1 MELTPM
7 TLEMKAKGVCC
18 HPCTDGAPCPL
29 VPRAELLPSTCMAEY
44 MCIRFVK
51 VTSPLKLVHTRM
63 QYRSLGPGH
72 DMSDACIADT
82 PMCTLVLGVVSPQ
95 RQASHCMGL
104 DCCGILRSSESI
116 RLAGGTSITLP
127 ILLYITVKLKCY
139 AVYTTK

>member
-1 MELTPM
+1 M
-7 TLEMKAKGVCC
+7 TLEMKAHVA
-18 HPCTDGAPCPL
+18 TDGAPCPP
-29 VPRAELLPSTCMAEY
+29 VPHAGLLPSTCMAEY

-82 PMCTLVLGVVSPQ
+82 PMCTLVLNAVSPQ

-104 DCCGILRSSESI
+104 DCRGVLKVWRAHPSAPLACGRSH
-116 RLAGGTSITLP
+116 
-127 ILLYITVKLKCY
+127 
-139 AVYTTK
+139 AVPQTCLHRR